1 MNWRSSWA
9 DDADGVWVRGGH
21 PLDGHDHFDRGHVNY
36 IVRGKP
42 LLIEAGTPGYDN
54 PAIHT
59 LYSTVVGHNVLE
71 VEGIKPKKAPA
82 PMTVSRLD
90 ASGGDLTVDGTAC
103 YPGLKQWRR
112 RVRWDQSQLVVEDQ
126 VAAPAEKPAVMLFRW
141 HLGTDQSAKISG
153 EGGNWQV
160 VWPEGTLAL
169 ASSVPLTVTQEK
181 LPDNTVCLG
190 KKDNGWDFLHTCVVV
205 RTVQSAS
212 SADLTTT
219 VRAAR

>member
-1 MNWRSSWA
+1 
-9 DDADGVWVRGGH
+9 
-21 PLDGHDHFDRGHVNY
+21 
-36 IVRGKP
+36 
-42 LLIEAGTPGYDN
+42 
-54 PAIHT
+54 
-59 LYSTVVGHNVLE
+59 
-71 VEGIKPKKAPA
+71 VEAPA
-82 PMTVSRLD
+82 D
-90 ASGGDLTVDGTAC
+90 
-103 YPGLKQWRR
+103 
-112 RVRWDQSQLVVEDQ
+112 
-126 VAAPAEKPAVMLFRW
+126 KPAVMLFRW

-212 SADLTTT
+212 SVDLTTT